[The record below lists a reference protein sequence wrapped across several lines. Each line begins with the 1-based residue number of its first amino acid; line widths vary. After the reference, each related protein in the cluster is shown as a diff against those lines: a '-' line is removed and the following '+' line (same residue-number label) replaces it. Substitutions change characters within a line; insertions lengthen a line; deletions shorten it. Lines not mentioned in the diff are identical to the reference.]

1 MKKRSLLV
9 FLITTLL
16 IILPFVFTGCMPTK
30 AKYTVEYYLQNIE
43 NNEFTLDTT
52 HTYTAQGLIDG
63 SAVENPKTIEGFTFT
78 NNNSIL
84 QGMVTKDG
92 NLTLKLYYTRNT
104 FTLSTNDTSAGSIS
118 KSGTI
123 KYGESITCTA
133 TPKQCYDFIGWYSGE
148 TLLSTENTYTF
159 TAIQDIVAKFEVKPE
174 LSNFTFT
181 VTENSFVITGIK
193 DENATEVIIPN
204 GVTSIGSSAFEDCD
218 SLTSVTIGDSVTSI
232 GSSAFYS
239 CDSLTSVTIGD
250 SVTSIGSS
258 AFYSCDSLASI
269 EIPDSVTSIGFGA
282 FYNTSYSNNTSN
294 WENNVLYI
302 GKYLIGAKYLI
313 EECEIKEGTLVIADY
328 AFSGCNKLTSITIGD
343 SVTSIGSSAFSDC
356 NKLTSITI
364 GDSVTSIG
372 NSAFSNCTSL
382 TNIRIP
388 SSVTSIGSN
397 AFRYC
402 SSLARIIIPK
412 NVQSVGGMVFSD
424 CNWCITIY
432 CEAESQ
438 PSGWDTNW
446 KISSTYQPRVFWGL
460 KRDGVTDD
468 GLFWIKNTNDN
479 TVRIVCYIGNDTTL
493 TIPSTIEGY
502 SVTSIGSSA
511 FYNCD
516 SLTSIVIPDG
526 VTSIGSN
533 AFYNCY
539 SLTTINFNGAK
550 AQWNKITKGNSWKY
564 NVKATYVTCSD
575 GTVNL

>member
-343 SVTSIGSSAFSDC
+343 SVTSIG
-356 NKLTSITI
+356 
-364 GDSVTSIG
+364 